1 MTHPAERSIFGG
13 VNTVVPEEAARAG
26 ENLELKA
33 RITDLERARELAAAI
48 GAVRQGT
55 EEQVDQY
62 FSVPAGRLKLRRSSR
77 DGAHLIAYLRPDDPR
92 PRLARFHRLP
102 VGDPDGLEAVLSAMF
117 GAAARVAKERDV
129 WWWRDVRIHLDTVQG
144 LGSFVEFEAR
154 VDRIGDPRE
163 AWRRIERL
171 GHEFGIASD
180 AAIAGSYAE
189 MHSANAG

>member
-1 MTHPAERSIFGG
+1 MK
-13 VNTVVPEEAARAG
+13 TVFPEEAALAG

-33 RITDLERARELAAAI
+33 RIADLEKAREVAAAI

-62 FSVPAGRLKLRRSSR
+62 FCVSAGRLKLRRSSL
-77 DGAHLIAYLRPDDPR
+77 DGAHLIAYLRPDEPGSR
-92 PRLARFHRLP
+92 VARFHRLP

-117 GAAARVAKERDV
+117 GLAARVAKEREV
-129 WWWRDVRIHLDTVQG
+129 WWWKDVRIHLDTVRC

-154 VDRIGDPRE
+154 LDRIEDPRE
-163 AWRRIERL
+163 ALRRIERL

-180 AAIAGSYAE
+180 AVIAGSYAE
-189 MHSANAG
+189 MRGADAD